1 MASIDLNCDM
11 GESFG
16 SYHIGDDEA
25 LMDFVSSVN
34 IACGFHGGDPGVMRK
49 TVALAAKKKIA
60 IGAHPGY
67 PDLQGFGRREMK
79 LSGEEVYELVLY
91 QLGALAGFAVVEGTK
106 LMHVKPH
113 GALYN
118 TAAKEMLLAEAIA
131 KAVKDFDP
139 SLVLV
144 GLSGSKIVEAGAK
157 AGLKTASEVFA
168 DRSYQDDGALSPRTM
183 KGALIED
190 PEKAAEQALKMVTMN
205 KVTSLSGKDVAVS
218 AQTLCIHGDGKFA
231 LPFAKKIRQVL
242 SENNVKIQHL

>member
-1 MASIDLNCDM
+1 MK
-11 GESFG
+11 F
-16 SYHIGDDEA
+16 
-25 LMDFVSSVN
+25 SS
-34 IACGFHGGDPGVMRK
+34 
-49 TVALAAKKKIA
+49 
-60 IGAHPGY
+60 
-67 PDLQGFGRREMK
+67 
-79 LSGEEVYELVLY
+79 EEVYDLVLY
-91 QLGALAGFAVVEGTK
+91 QLGALGGFAVAEGTK

-131 KAVKDFDP
+131 KAVKDFDS

-144 GLSGSKIVEAGAK
+144 GLSGSKLIEAGAK

-168 DRSYQDDGALSPRTM
+168 DRSYQDDGSLSPRTM

-190 PEKAAEQALKMVTMN
+190 PEKAAEQALKMVTTN
-205 KVTSLSGKDVAVS
+205 KVTSLAGKDIAVS

-231 LPFAKKIRQVL
+231 LPFAKKIHQVL